1 MGQRDGGRTNTAH
14 APPRPCRAV
23 THATHL
29 LRNSRAWVT
38 GIFFDGKKQ
47 GTPPWGPCLPDQPG
61 LSFWG
66 GAFKCHLDAK
76 IRTYSLSSKFL
87 AVFFFKTQ
95 FARFL
100 LKIGRIGRA
109 KFGRARKMSYL
120 CIVNHDSQAGRSHP
134 MKLGAT
140 KQKSN
145 TTKNTLNVWQKLSTP
160 ASWQNTSPTTA
171 RSTHTS

>member
-1 MGQRDGGRTNTAH
+1 MNVIFSRARKKASDAANSSKANERTVEQFPKN
-14 APPRPCRAV
+14 V

-38 GIFFDGKKQ
+38 GA
-47 GTPPWGPCLPDQPG
+47 PDAAY
-61 LSFWG
+61 G
-66 GAFKCHLDAK
+66 GAHEAGK
-76 IRTYSLSSKFL
+76 S
-87 AVFFFKTQ
+87 Q

-120 CIVNHDSQAGRSHP
+120 CNVNHDSQAGRSHP
-134 MKLGAT
+134 MKLGANR
-140 KQKSN
+140 KSN

-160 ASWQNTSPTTA
+160 SSATTLQRRRLSASSSPQPSPPRRSTPVSWQNTSPTTA